1 MILIIDNYDS
11 FTYNIFQYT
20 SQLGYPTEVV
30 RNDLVDAQSIFLEKY
45 SAIIL
50 SPGPGTPQEAGNT
63 MDVIRNLAG
72 KIPILGVCLGHQA
85 IAEVFGG
92 EVVRAPK
99 PVHGKVSPIH
109 HHGKGIYQGVPNPF
123 LAGRY
128 HSLMV
133 DPASLPDCLEV
144 TAQTADGLIMGIK
157 HCRVDVE
164 GVQFHPESI
173 LTENGLVL
181 IKNFL
186 RKIN

>member
-20 SQLGYPTEVV
+20 SQLGYATEVV
-30 RNDLVDAQSIFLEKY
+30 RNDMVDDPSVFVQNYA
-45 SAIIL
+45 AIIL
-50 SPGPGTPQEAGNT
+50 SPGPGTPREAGIT
-63 MDVIRNLAG
+63 MTVIRQLAG
-72 KIPILGVCLGHQA
+72 KVPILGVCLGHQA

-92 EVVRAPK
+92 DVVRAPK

-109 HHGKGIYQGVPNPF
+109 HNGTGIYQGLPNPF
-123 LAGRY
+123 LAARY

-133 DPASLPDCLEV
+133 KPASLPDILQV
-144 TAQTADGLIMGIK
+144 TSKTSDGLIMGVK
-157 HCRVDVE
+157 HCRFDVE

-173 LTENGLVL
+173 LTENGLLL

-186 RKIN
+186 QHI